1 MILDLIPANSPILK
15 QEMERFDFSNPP
27 VNPLDLVTDLAE
39 TMLHHNGIGL
49 AANQCGLPYRVF
61 VMNADELIPCFNPI
75 IVHYDPDTIVLEEG
89 CLSNPNLFVKIK
101 RPRTIKVRYTEP
113 NGNTLTRVFDGMT
126 ARIFQH
132 ELSHLNGENYIRLA
146 SSYHREQ
153 ARNQQ
158 KKANRQNKELHYAY

>member
-1 MILDLIPANSPILK
+1 MLLELVDSNNPILK
-15 QEMERFDFSNPP
+15 QVMDRFDFSNPP

-75 IVHYDPDTIVLEEG
+75 IVHSDSDTIVLEEG

-113 NGNTLTRVFDGMT
+113 NGKTSTRVFDGMT
-126 ARIFQH
+126 ARVYQH
-132 ELSHLNGENYIRLA
+132 ELDHLDGLVYT
-146 SSYHREQ
+146 HRANKIHLEQ

-158 KKANRQNKELHYAY
+158 KKANRQKKELHYAY